1 MTTLTTSVHEKINPQ
16 DFSKLSFDYLKVSSP
31 FKSIIKELLEIDNF
45 TKCLERTDRRC
56 EVLLLDQENPLGFIV
71 YKKALREDLEEA
83 PSSFEIKSFEILDSV
98 HSLGK
103 NYQKLL
109 LDRVIKLAKR
119 AFSNNIILEVS
130 ESNKFINFFKS
141 NEFNVIKTWKINSLA
156 THKMAL
162 LCFPLSK
169 QRISKASVVQ
179 DDSLTP
185 LTSANFKRKREFE
198 VKDKKTCIEQEDR
211 SIDSRKRKRESDSE
225 VDSIKRKREEHKDQE
240 SREKGAEERAPRIVS
255 EPSFRPPPPRMHN
268 LPMKGTI
275 YFDYIMS
282 GKKKYE
288 GRVCGYA
295 CNSMRVGDHLKLF
308 DRRAG
313 WGIICEVTSKDQYR
327 GFEEMLRDKGVL
339 PMLPQLEDASRRLS
353 EEGLLREGVKIYQAF
368 PGSQRVH
375 SAGSIA
381 IGVKFIEK
389 IYR

>member
-1 MTTLTTSVHEKINPQ
+1 
-16 DFSKLSFDYLKVSSP
+16 
-31 FKSIIKELLEIDNF
+31 
-45 TKCLERTDRRC
+45 
-56 EVLLLDQENPLGFIV
+56 
-71 YKKALREDLEEA
+71 REDQPVDTRNA
-83 PSSFEIKSFEILDSV
+83 
-98 HSLGK
+98 
-103 NYQKLL
+103 
-109 LDRVIKLAKR
+109 
-119 AFSNNIILEVS
+119 
-130 ESNKFINFFKS
+130 
-141 NEFNVIKTWKINSLA
+141 
-156 THKMAL
+156 
-162 LCFPLSK
+162 
-169 QRISKASVVQ
+169 
-179 DDSLTP
+179 
-185 LTSANFKRKREFE
+185 
-198 VKDKKTCIEQEDR
+198 DK
-211 SIDSRKRKRESDSE
+211 KRKRESDSE
-225 VDSIKRKREEHKDQE
+225 DDSVKKIKKEHKEQE
-240 SREKGAEERAPRIVS
+240 SREKRAEERAPRMEMPRRVS
-255 EPSFRPPPPRMHN
+255 EPNFRPPPPRVHN

-313 WGIICEVTSKDQYR
+313 WGIICEITSKDQYR

-353 EEGLLREGVKIYQAF
+353 DEGLLREGVKIYQAF